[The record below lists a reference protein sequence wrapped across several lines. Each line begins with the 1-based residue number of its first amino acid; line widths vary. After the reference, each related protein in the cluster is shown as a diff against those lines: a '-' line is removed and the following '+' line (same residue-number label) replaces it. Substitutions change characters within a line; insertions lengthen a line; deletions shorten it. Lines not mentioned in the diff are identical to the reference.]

1 MRSQRFRPAS
11 VLRNF
16 IACCVCCLARFASS
30 NPQPQACHR
39 YWAPL
44 CRPSAVSFAGGELFL
59 RTSGGHFPGLP
70 SAAIHSIEHRPS
82 EACQVSFAG
91 ARRRERSD
99 RSRAEASSFCGVSAA
114 GPLLFFGTPSLV
126 VCVVLHGLLAQILSH
141 GHATDIGRACAGPL
155 PCLSPERGGGSA
167 ATGAERRRA
176 PFAAMLSSGF

>member
-1 MRSQRFRPAS
+1 MAINFPIKFLKTPTPRCLFSERGEARATENTRSSLRLAPAS
-11 VLRNF
+11 IFEGWGSRRTLNRTP
-16 IACCVCCLARFASS
+16 ALLSS
-30 NPQPQACHR
+30 A
-39 YWAPL
+39 
-44 CRPSAVSFAGGELFL
+44 
-59 RTSGGHFPGLP
+59 
-70 SAAIHSIEHRPS
+70 
-82 EACQVSFAG
+82 SFAG